1 MISRQQSRV
10 LFWLALAAVVLL
22 SLVPLTRATP
32 FGYQDK
38 MQHGLAYAAL
48 YFLSARAYVP
58 RYPLWFLGV
67 ASVLLGI
74 AIEFAQ
80 SLTGHRQTD
89 IFDMLANTSGV
100 VLVGALL
107 SLPMMRAY
115 LSADASYDERL
126 RASYDD
132 TLKALDDEP
141 LRAFYDDTLKAL
153 DDDTLKALDDE
164 PLRAPYDEPL
174 KASYDDKLKAFY
186 DEPLKASYDDTLKA
200 SYDEQ
205 LKAPRD
211 APRAASTESNEGG

>member
-58 RYPLWFLGV
+58 RYPLWLLGV
-67 ASVLLGI
+67 AFVLFGI

-89 IFDMLANTSGV
+89 ILDMLANTSGV

-115 LSADASYDERL
+115 LSADVSYHKRLKTLDDKSL

-132 TLKALDDEP
+132 TLKA
-141 LRAFYDDTLKAL
+141 
-153 DDDTLKALDDE
+153 
-164 PLRAPYDEPL
+164 PYDEPL
-174 KASYDDKLKAFY
+174 MALDD
-186 DEPLKASYDDTLKA
+186 E
-200 SYDEQ
+200 
-205 LKAPRD
+205 R
-211 APRAASTESNEGG
+211 RAASTTTDSNEGG

>member
-1 MISRQQSRV
+1 MISRQQFRV

-58 RYPLWFLGV
+58 RFPLWLLG
-67 ASVLLGI
+67 AAFVLFGI

-89 IFDMLANTSGV
+89 IWDMLANTSGV

-115 LSADASYDERL
+115 LSADASYDDPLEAL
-126 RASYDD
+126 HDAPLTAPHDVPL
-132 TLKALDDEP
+132 TALDCEP
-141 LRAFYDDTLKAL
+141 RS
-153 DDDTLKALDDE
+153 
-164 PLRAPYDEPL
+164 
-174 KASYDDKLKAFY
+174 AS
-186 DEPLKASYDDTLKA
+186 TT
-200 SYDEQ
+200 
-205 LKAPRD
+205 
-211 APRAASTESNEGG
+211 TESNEGG

>member
-58 RYPLWFLGV
+58 RYPLWLLGV
-67 ASVLLGI
+67 AFVLFGI

-89 IFDMLANTSGV
+89 ILDMLANTSGV

-115 LSADASYDERL
+115 LSADVSYHKRLKALDDKPL
-126 RASYDD
+126 RASYDN
-132 TLKALDDEP
+132 TLMALDDE
-141 LRAFYDDTLKAL
+141 R
-153 DDDTLKALDDE
+153 
-164 PLRAPYDEPL
+164 
-174 KASYDDKLKAFY
+174 
-186 DEPLKASYDDTLKA
+186 
-200 SYDEQ
+200 
-205 LKAPRD
+205 
-211 APRAASTESNEGG
+211 RAASTTTDSNEGG